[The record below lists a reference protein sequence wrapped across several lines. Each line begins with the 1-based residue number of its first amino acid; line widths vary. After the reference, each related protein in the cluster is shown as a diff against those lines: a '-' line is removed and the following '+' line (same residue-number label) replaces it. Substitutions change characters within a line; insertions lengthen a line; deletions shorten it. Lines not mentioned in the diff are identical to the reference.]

1 MSKKVNEYDDLLD
14 GTEHRWRNR
23 LIGLVVLAALVA
35 LGAYA
40 LWAIVLSD
48 GGSSAAGVQTATVEK
63 GSITKTFS
71 TSGVAVAQST
81 ASLSFGQAGVVSAVN
96 AALGQEVKQGDILA
110 EIEPDELESV
120 VTTAEVNL
128 ASAQAK
134 LDDLLN
140 GPTKSDLASADQSL
154 AQAQGNYDQAER
166 ALEDLL
172 DGPSESEL
180 RSAEQ
185 AVASAQSQ
193 LIKAQTSSTD
203 LYSASDDAVAAAED
217 AVTKAE
223 DALANAKRT
232 AANANDS
239 LVMAKISLLSAAAT
253 YCDTKGHLSL
263 THVCGDDIHI
273 PLTDS
278 TVHQLTDSISDEI
291 TASGEITVAGAVS
304 DDVQQGP
311 EPTAEPTAEPTVEP
325 TPSPTPEPTAEA
337 ASGSTASENIVKA
350 ATSLISAN
358 SSYKNA
364 QASKSSADNAI
375 VSAEADIETSKN
387 DLAEAKNGP
396 SSADIAAADVAVASA
411 QLALDDANAKLA
423 ELKQGSTQDDLDDTQ
438 RNLDAA
444 TAGLVVAQA
453 KRDDVYDGADPQDI
467 ALQRDQVRQAELS
480 VKQAQKNLEKAQ
492 IIAPF
497 DGTVA
502 ALNIEVGEEV
512 GASGGDAAI
521 TLNTPDALRLRLT
534 ITESD
539 VLDVEADQSGT
550 ALFDAVG
557 ERPFPIVI
565 DSVGTNPTTTQGVI
579 TYEAWARILT
589 GLPTGAAGALPSGAS
604 RRGAALAGTPV
615 PGGTPPA
622 GIGELPVGADTS
634 AKPLPGMNASVT
646 IIVDQAQDVLVV
658 PAQAIQTEGFR
669 SVVEVQKDDGSTE
682 KVAVQTGLTDG
693 TNTEITQG
701 LEEGQ
706 TIVITGRTASAQATQ
721 TAGFPQGGFGFREG
735 GFESGGGSIIVPGGG
750 GSP

>member
-110 EIEPDELESV
+110 EIESDELESV
-120 VTTAEVNL
+120 MTTAEVNL

-166 ALEDLL
+166 ALQDLL

-311 EPTAEPTAEPTVEP
+311 EPTAEPTVEPTVEP
-325 TPSPTPEPTAEA
+325 TAEA
-337 ASGSTASENIVKA
+337 ETGQDLVKA

-358 SSYKNA
+358 TSYKNA

-375 VSAEADIETSKN
+375 GSAEADIETSKN

-423 ELKQGSTQDDLDDTQ
+423 ELKQGSTQDDLDDAQ

-735 GFESGGGSIIVPGGG
+735 GFESGGGTIIVPGPGG
-750 GSP
+750 AP

>member
-1 MSKKVNEYDDLLD
+1 MNKKVNEYDDLLD

-23 LIGLVVLAALVA
+23 LIGLVALAALVA
-35 LGAYA
+35 VGAYA

-71 TSGVAVAQST
+71 TTGVAVAQST

-96 AALGQEVKQGDILA
+96 AALGQEVKQGEILA
-110 EIEPDELESV
+110 EIGSDELQSSL
-120 VTTAEVNL
+120 TTAEVNL

-140 GPTKSDLASADQSL
+140 GPTKSDIASADQSL

-166 ALEDLL
+166 ALQDLL

-223 DALANAKRT
+223 EALANAKRT
-232 AANANDS
+232 AANAADS

-253 YCDTKGHLSL
+253 YCDTKGHLAL
-263 THVCGDDIHI
+263 THVCGDGIHV

-278 TVHQLTDSISDEI
+278 TVRQLTDSISDEI
-291 TASGEITVAGAVS
+291 AASGEITVAGAVS

-311 EPTAEPTAEPTVEP
+311 EPTAEATPTPTAQPT
-325 TPSPTPEPTAEA
+325 TEA
-337 ASGSTASENIVKA
+337 ASSSTAGEDIVKA

-358 SSYKNA
+358 TSYKNA
-364 QASKSSADNAI
+364 QASKTSADNAI
-375 VSAEADIETSKN
+375 GSAEADIETAKN

-396 SSADIAAADVAVASA
+396 SSADIAAADVAVSSA

-423 ELKQGSTQDDLDDTQ
+423 ELKAGSTQDDLNDAQ
-438 RNLDAA
+438 RNVDVA

-453 KRDDVYDGADPQDI
+453 KRDDVYAGTDSSEID
-467 ALQRDQVRQAELS
+467 LQREQVRQAELS

-615 PGGTPPA
+615 PGGTPSA
-622 GIGELPVGADTS
+622 GAGELPVGAVTS

-646 IIVDQAQDVLVV
+646 ITVAQAQNVLTV
-658 PAQAIQTEGFR
+658 PSQAIQTEGFR

-682 KVAVQTGLTDG
+682 KVAVQTGLTNG

-721 TAGFPQGGFGFREG
+721 TAGFEQGGFRFSEG
-735 GFESGGGSIIVPGGG
+735 GPEPGGGSIIVPGGG

>member
-1 MSKKVNEYDDLLD
+1 MNKKVNEYDDLLD

-23 LIGLVVLAALVA
+23 LIGLVALAALVA
-35 LGAYA
+35 VGAYA

-48 GGSSAAGVQTATVEK
+48 GSSSAAGVQTATVEK

-71 TSGVAVAQST
+71 TTGVAVAQST
-81 ASLSFGQAGVVSAVN
+81 ASLSFGQAGTVSAVN
-96 AALGQEVKQGDILA
+96 VALGQDVKQGDILA
-110 EIEPDELESV
+110 EIESDELESAL
-120 VTTAEVNL
+120 TTAEVNL

-134 LDDLLN
+134 LDELL
-140 GPTKSDLASADQSL
+140 GGATASDLASADQSL

-166 ALEDLL
+166 ALQVLL

-180 RSAEQ
+180 RSAEL

-193 LIKAQTSSTD
+193 LAKAEESRTN
-203 LYSASDDAVAAAED
+203 LYSASDDAIAAAED
-217 AVTKAE
+217 AVSKAE

-232 AANANDS
+232 AANAADS
-239 LVMAKISLLSAAAT
+239 LVLAKASLLSAAAT

-263 THVCGDDIHI
+263 TRVCGDDVRI
-273 PLTDS
+273 PLSDWD
-278 TVHQLTDSISDEI
+278 VHQLANSISKNI
-291 TASGEITVAGAVS
+291 TASGEITAAGAVS

-311 EPTAEPTAEPTVEP
+311 EPTAEPTAEPTP
-325 TPSPTPEPTAEA
+325 TPTAEPTTEA
-337 ASGSTASENIVKA
+337 ASPSTAGEDIVKA
-350 ATSLISAN
+350 TTSLISAN
-358 SSYKNA
+358 ASYKNA

-375 VSAEADIETSKN
+375 GSTEEDIETAKN

-423 ELKQGSTQDDLDDTQ
+423 ELKQGSTQDDLDDAQ

-453 KRDDVYDGADPQDI
+453 KRDDVYDGADQQDI

-502 ALNIEVGEEV
+502 TLNIEVGEEV
-512 GASGGDAAI
+512 SAGGADAAI
-521 TLNTPDALRLRLT
+521 TLNTPDALRLKLT
-534 ITESD
+534 ISESD
-539 VLDVEADQSGT
+539 VLDVEADQSGIAT
-550 ALFDAVG
+550 FDAVG
-557 ERPFPIVI
+557 ETPFPIVI
-565 DSVGTNPTTTQGVI
+565 DSVGTSPTTTQGVI

-721 TAGFPQGGFGFREG
+721 TTGFEQGGFRFREG
-735 GFESGGGSIIVPGGG
+735 GFESGGGTIIVPGPGG
-750 GSP
+750 AP

>member
-110 EIEPDELESV
+110 EIESDEFESV

-232 AANANDS
+232 AANAADS

-311 EPTAEPTAEPTVEP
+311 EPTAEPTVEPTVEP
-325 TPSPTPEPTAEA
+325 TAEA
-337 ASGSTASENIVKA
+337 ETGQDLVKA

-358 SSYKNA
+358 TSYKNA

-375 VSAEADIETSKN
+375 GSAEADIETSKN

-423 ELKQGSTQDDLDDTQ
+423 ELKQGSTQDDLDDAQ

-735 GFESGGGSIIVPGGG
+735 GFESGGGTIIVPGPGG
-750 GSP
+750 AP

>member
-35 LGAYA
+35 AGGYA
-40 LWAIVLSD
+40 LWAVVLSG
-48 GGSSAAGVQTATVEK
+48 GGSAAEGVQTATVEK
-63 GSITKTFS
+63 GSISKTVS
-71 TSGVAVAQST
+71 TSGVAAAQST
-81 ASLSFGQAGVVSAVN
+81 ASLSFGQSGRVSAVN
-96 AALGQEVKQGDILA
+96 VTLGQEVKQGDVLA
-110 EIEPDELESV
+110 EIESDELQSA

-128 ASAQAK
+128 ASAQSK
-134 LDDLLN
+134 LDDLLK
-140 GPTKSDLASADQSL
+140 GPTASDLASADQSL
-154 AQAQGNYDQAER
+154 MQAQGNLDQANR
-166 ALEDLL
+166 ALEDLMN
-172 DGPSESEL
+172 GPSESEL

-193 LIKAQTSSTD
+193 LIKAQTSRTD

-232 AANANDS
+232 AANAADS

-253 YCDTKGHLSL
+253 YCDTEDHLTLAQICGSSI
-263 THVCGDDIHI
+263 HV

-278 TVHQLTDSISDEI
+278 TVHQLTDSISDEL
-291 TASGEITVAGAVS
+291 TASGEITAAGAVS

-311 EPTAEPTAEPTVEP
+311 EPTPEPTVEP
-325 TPSPTPEPTAEA
+325 TPEPTAEV
-337 ASGSTASENIVKA
+337 ASGSTASGDIVKA

-358 SSYKNA
+358 TSYKNA
-364 QASKSSADNAI
+364 QASKSDADSA
-375 VSAEADIETSKN
+375 VESAEAAIETAKN
-387 DLAEAKNGP
+387 DLAEAKKGP
-396 SSADIAAADVAVASA
+396 SSADIASADVAVASA
-411 QLALDDANAKLA
+411 QLSLDQANEQLA
-423 ELKQGSTQDDLDDTQ
+423 ELKAGPTQDDLDDAQ
-438 RNLDAA
+438 RNIDVA

-453 KRDDVYDGADPQDI
+453 KRDDVYDGTDSSDI
-467 ALQRDQVRQAELS
+467 DLQREQVRQAELS
-480 VKQAQKNLEKAQ
+480 VEQARKNLDKAQ
-492 IIAPF
+492 IIATL

-502 ALNIEVGEEV
+502 ALTIEVGEEV
-512 GASGGDAAI
+512 SAGGADAAI
-521 TLNTPDALRLRLT
+521 TLNTPDALRLDMT
-534 ITESD
+534 ISESD
-539 VLDVEADQSGT
+539 VLDVEVGQSGI

-565 DSVGTNPTTTQGVI
+565 TSVGTNPTTTQGVI
-579 TYEAWARILT
+579 TYKAQASIVTE
-589 GLPTGAAGALPSGAS
+589 LPTGAAGMRPSGAS
-604 RRGAALAGTPV
+604 PRGAALAGSPV

-622 GIGELPVGADTS
+622 GIGGLVVSADTS

-646 IIVDQAQDVLVV
+646 ITVAQAQDVLTV
-658 PAQAIQTEGFR
+658 PSQAIQTEGFR

-706 TIVITGRTASAQATQ
+706 TIIIATRAATSAQATQ
-721 TAGFPQGGFGFREG
+721 TAGFQRGSFTITEG
-735 GFESGGGSIIVPGGG
+735 GPEGGGPSFRSE
-750 GSP
+750 GSAP